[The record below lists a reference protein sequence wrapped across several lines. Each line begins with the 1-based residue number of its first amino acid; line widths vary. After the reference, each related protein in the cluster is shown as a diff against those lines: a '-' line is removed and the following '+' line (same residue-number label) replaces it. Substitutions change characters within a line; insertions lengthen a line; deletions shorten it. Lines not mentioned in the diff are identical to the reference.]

1 MNYEIGGGKTNG
13 NRLVFLVVA
22 FACTI
27 YLNLIVFSSHVSAMT
42 LHEAIEDAWKRDP
55 VHISYEVNAEAQ
67 HQNALAARSWFPG
80 GPQLFGQYWDDH
92 FIGSKVGFTTYM
104 GGVNFPLWLP
114 GQRGATQ
121 RAAQESE
128 KVALWQIKVQRLTLA
143 VNIID
148 LTRAAEIAQDRVEN
162 LEKVRDILARSVVD
176 IKKACDSGEEPRAD
190 YNMTVSEQENVQE
203 ALSDAQQTLENTRIE
218 LESLTGHRDVPNMD
232 NVDGRTLARWGMQ
245 LDINKDPRFQLVT
258 AILNKAKAAY
268 NLARHSYVPNPE
280 VGLMVARLIQWETPS
295 DTQTG
300 VQFQID
306 LPNKAVFVPQ
316 MMQAT
321 QAVSDAE
328 REVVLAQ
335 RKIRVEY
342 EQLANELKRTI
353 EMAQHARMS
362 QHHAAQRAMYLE
374 EAWKVGEMPVIEYV
388 RARRME
394 LEATDKFIEADVTM
408 RAAIARMVL
417 MTGHV
422 P

>member
-1 MNYEIGGGKTNG
+1 MNYEIGGGKANG

-92 FIGSKVGFTTYM
+92 FIVSKVGFTTYM

-162 LEKVRDILARSVVD
+162 LEKCVIFW
-176 IKKACDSGEEPRAD
+176 
-190 YNMTVSEQENVQE
+190 
-203 ALSDAQQTLENTRIE
+203 
-218 LESLTGHRDVPNMD
+218 H
-232 NVDGRTLARWGMQ
+232 
-245 LDINKDPRFQLVT
+245 
-258 AILNKAKAAY
+258 
-268 NLARHSYVPNPE
+268 
-280 VGLMVARLIQWETPS
+280 
-295 DTQTG
+295 
-300 VQFQID
+300 
-306 LPNKAVFVPQ
+306 
-316 MMQAT
+316 
-321 QAVSDAE
+321 
-328 REVVLAQ
+328 VL
-335 RKIRVEY
+335 
-342 EQLANELKRTI
+342 
-353 EMAQHARMS
+353 
-362 QHHAAQRAMYLE
+362 
-374 EAWKVGEMPVIEYV
+374 W
-388 RARRME
+388 
-394 LEATDKFIEADVTM
+394 
-408 RAAIARMVL
+408 
-417 MTGHV
+417 
-422 P
+422 